1 MAFQTPPACI
11 LHPAISRPGTS
22 PGVLPSS
29 PRTSAT
35 ADAGKSQNTAAE
47 APALP
52 QHRRVGHFHPPN
64 RDAHVMAPCL
74 RRLRRARC
82 PHTAAQAGCRWCF
95 GRAFGDVNVSES
107 DLSHNITY
115 ERREKRLEKCLTVA
129 VITASSNGYTM
140 SDTARGKGLAQ
151 LSITEPRVDAVPSR

>member
-1 MAFQTPPACI
+1 
-11 LHPAISRPGTS
+11 
-22 PGVLPSS
+22 
-29 PRTSAT
+29 
-35 ADAGKSQNTAAE
+35 
-47 APALP
+47 
-52 QHRRVGHFHPPN
+52 
-64 RDAHVMAPCL
+64 
-74 RRLRRARC
+74 
-82 PHTAAQAGCRWCF
+82 
-95 GRAFGDVNVSES
+95 VNVSES